1 MNQLS
6 ITKAKT
12 GSKTVKIISYAV
24 RIKSYRFCEV
34 SAISKEPPKQHD
46 CRKNCDGSA
55 KGK

>member
-24 RIKSYRFCEV
+24 RIKSYRFCER
-34 SAISKEPPKQHD
+34 SALSKEPPKQHD